1 MTGDEYVG
9 LRPDL
14 TRHHA
19 LVLLFS
25 VIIIT
30 SLTCSEEASPTPSPT
45 PIPIDYTSGSACQMP
60 FPVTGGVIIDDNA
73 VPLNAALMDCSSRPY
88 INIVHYLE
96 EGKAFYERTDAF
108 YGALSEDLGLLTQV
122 LGIQCAVCNQ
132 VRNEFITAD
141 YSHCGSGL
149 ELATTSIVDPKVC
162 GIAAR
167 DRCSGSSS
175 SCVLCENIPERKGHD
190 CDSHDKSLPA
200 PVKVLECSRMVHAIN
215 DVCTFGKNANV
226 CELAKTVEELNGY
239 LAGTVIP
246 ILPELADIMD
256 DMAGRVREATASG
269 LTPERIEEDLQRFE
283 STIGAS
289 FTTDDYN
296 ITSFQ
301 TEMRAVIATLADPS
315 VFTDI
320 GRGEGPAR
328 TNGVGLTGG
337 SGWKDHCR
345 QYAAG
350 PCFDREPVTED
361 DEDAEV
367 CRYPNMA
374 ACEQR
379 SPSCKWM
386 AGACKPSCKAWLA
399 ANAMQCEDDGCSD
412 RQCSGRGG
420 SGVAHDCQYCC
431 EPGNGNETKVIE
443 TVREGDKTPIQQSVD
458 YIQNAVD
465 PAGIFVDEEAGY
477 YDYLPSVFGPP
488 MGFFTWLVGEPED
501 IVETFT
507 MNVPGAGPPGM
518 PMGGGPSWCGS
529 CGVEDLSYTLSIP
542 NLDRYNSAATMVVAT
557 IAGMVTEEIFV
568 GDGACLAYNTPHQD
582 CSVVCMRCHGST
594 ASHCHAQAGVCVCE
608 AGTGWTTTH
617 APCTTIGHSKQL
629 QALGC
634 CSRLFNTTMALDW
647 TRPPLDPDMECLPLP
662 EQLPSPFF
670 DRCQTVTS
678 PTGMCC
684 YDGFEEE
691 PITAECLALGPTCE
705 VACLDRFPSNATL
718 QVRCVERCRDAP
730 IHENAVDPTIQVCR
744 RQCRQNDGTETCERM
759 CHALAPD
766 LEVVPAILRSGRP
779 VRALYM
785 DGMVRAGVTVRNR
798 GLLPIT
804 GSLAVDLRILS
815 DCDCIECG
823 TDDKCDCQCD
833 ERIQSLTANRDLGT
847 LQSDATVS
855 VMTQPFIIASDLVN
869 TSFFPKGEV
878 RGPSGIIGRGEGELC
893 AVFTMENITVLDVYF
908 TTPSGERVTKVYS
921 GETVVGV
928 VELATTEFPLTG
940 LVVALDEDGPV
951 QASISNMT
959 VSGPGTY
966 ALKTEPFELTDLNV
980 GGTIEMGADL
990 LSGGSL
996 VLSARFQSQGPVV
1009 SACNAD
1015 NMTVRCNDN
1024 VAYLRSLYQDA
1035 SLEVVRAEL
1044 AVRNIYF
1051 TDDVEQNVNRL
1062 FNEDWA
1068 QGHAIIVNT
1077 EPIGFTGEI
1086 TLRVLNDEG
1095 VYNDA
1100 FAMEQ
1105 DISLASHQSIS
1116 LSTPLFTAQAGE
1128 GYQLLVQAETT
1139 TGLSWLDLIGNNK
1152 VFPYARLD
1160 VGLLDL
1166 SHRSGKVA
1174 TTISTDSCNRALTCE
1189 DCAQY
1194 CSFSFDP
1201 QSCEMIAGDCSCGC
1215 IIS

>member
-1 MTGDEYVG
+1 
-9 LRPDL
+9 
-14 TRHHA
+14 
-19 LVLLFS
+19 
-25 VIIIT
+25 
-30 SLTCSEEASPTPSPT
+30 
-45 PIPIDYTSGSACQMP
+45 
-60 FPVTGGVIIDDNA
+60 
-73 VPLNAALMDCSSRPY
+73 MDCSARPY
-88 INIVHYLE
+88 TNIVHYLE
-96 EGKAFYERTDAF
+96 EGKAFYERADAF
-108 YGALSEDLGLLTQV
+108 YGAMSEDLELLTQA
-122 LGIQCAVCNQ
+122 LRIQCTLCIQ
-132 VRNEFITAD
+132 VRNEFISAD
-141 YSHCGSGL
+141 YPHCGSGL
-149 ELATTSIVDPKVC
+149 ELAPTSIVEPKVC

-167 DRCSGSSS
+167 ARCSGSSS

-226 CELAKTVEELNGY
+226 CDLAQTVEELNGY
-239 LAGTVIP
+239 LSGTVIP
-246 ILPELADIMD
+246 LLPELADTMD

-269 LTPERIEEDLQRFE
+269 LTPDRIEEDLQRLE

-328 TNGVGLTGG
+328 AVGVGLTGG
-337 SGWKDHCR
+337 SGWKSHCR
-345 QYAAG
+345 QYASG

-361 DEDAEV
+361 DEDAEA
-367 CRYPNMA
+367 CNYPNKA

-379 SPSCKWM
+379 SPGCKWL

-399 ANAMQCEDDGCSD
+399 ANAMHCEGDGCSD
-412 RQCSGRGG
+412 RQCTGRGG

-431 EPGNGNETKVIE
+431 EPGDENKTKVIE
-443 TVREGDKTPIQQSVD
+443 TVREGDKTPAQQGVD

-465 PAGIFVDEEAGY
+465 PANIFLDPDAGY

-501 IVETFT
+501 IIETFT
-507 MNVPGAGPPGM
+507 IDIPGGGGPPGM

-529 CGVEDLSYTLSIP
+529 CSVEDLSYTLSIP

-617 APCTTIGHSKQL
+617 APCTTVGHSKQL

-647 TRPPLDPDMECLPLP
+647 TRPPLDPDQECLPLT
-662 EQLPSPFF
+662 EQIPSPFF

-691 PITAECLALGPTCE
+691 AITAECLALGPTCE
-705 VACLDRFPSNATL
+705 VACLDRFPTNATL

-730 IHENAVDPTIQVCR
+730 VHEAAVDPTVQGCRVRCR
-744 RQCRQNDGTETCERM
+744 REDGTETCERM

-766 LEVVPAILRSGRP
+766 LDIRPAILRSGRP
-779 VRALYM
+779 VRALYL
-785 DGMVRAGVTVRNR
+785 DETVRAGVTVRNR
-798 GLLPIT
+798 GLLSVS
-804 GSLAVDLRILS
+804 GSLAIDLRILS
-815 DCDCIECG
+815 DCHCDECG
-823 TDDKCDCQCD
+823 TDQQCACPCD
-833 ERIQSLTANRDLGT
+833 ERFQSLTANHDLGM
-847 LQSDATVS
+847 LLPDATVS
-855 VMTQPFIIASDLVN
+855 ITAQPFLIASDLEN
-869 TSFFPKGEV
+869 TTLYPRGEV
-878 RGPSGIIGRGEGELC
+878 SGASGVIGRGEGELC

-908 TTPSGERVTKVYS
+908 TTTTGERITQIYP

-951 QASISNMT
+951 KTSITNMS
-959 VSGPGTY
+959 VSGPGIY
-966 ALKTEPFELTDLNV
+966 SLETEPFELTDSMV

-996 VLSARFQSQGPVV
+996 VLSARFQSQGMVV

-1035 SLEVVRAEL
+1035 SLEVVRPEL
-1044 AVRNIYF
+1044 TLRDMFF
-1051 TDDVEQNVNRL
+1051 TDDIDQKINRL
-1062 FNEDWA
+1062 FIEGWA
-1068 QGHAIIVNT
+1068 QGHATIINT
-1077 EPIGFTGEI
+1077 EPIVFDGDI
-1086 TLRVLNDEG
+1086 TLRVLDDDG

-1100 FAMEQ
+1100 FAMESG
-1105 DISLASHQSIS
+1105 ISLASRQSIS
-1116 LSTPLFTAQAGE
+1116 LSTPAFTAQSGE
-1128 GYQLLVQAETT
+1128 GYQLLVLAETT
-1139 TGLSWLDLIGNNK
+1139 TGSSWLDLLGDRNL
-1152 VFPYARLD
+1152 FPYARLD
-1160 VGLLDL
+1160 VGLVEM
-1166 SHRSGKVA
+1166 SQRPGKIA
-1174 TTISTDSCNRALTCE
+1174 TTISSESCKLALACE

-1201 QSCEMIAGDCSCGC
+1201 QSCEMLTGDCSCGC